1 MGRSPVMRISQ
12 GQLNL
17 LDLCP
22 RQFQHV
28 YLDQLA
34 APPSPDQQENLDWG
48 SQFHLL
54 MQQRELGL
62 PIAALTPADPSL
74 QQCVWEFVKAAPDVF
89 APNPDQQRQS
99 EHRRSLLF
107 QGYLL
112 TVVYDLL
119 VQQPGKAEILDWKT
133 YGKPKQPQWLAQHW
147 QTRLYPF
154 VLAETS
160 DYAPEQITMTYWFVR
175 ATPAGAST
183 PQPQRLAFPYSRAAH
198 EQTRQDLTQR
208 LLQLTAWLERYDQGE
223 SFPRQQDL
231 QNDCALCGPGIRCWG
246 DSQPAASPS
255 LPLPDLSAI
264 AEIPLDA

>member
-1 MGRSPVMRISQ
+1 MGRSPVTRISQ

-34 APPSPDQQENLDWG
+34 APLNPDQQESLDWG

-62 PIAALTPADPSL
+62 PIVALTPADPAL
-74 QQCVWEFVKAAPDVF
+74 QRCVWEFVEAAPEVF
-89 APNPDQQRQS
+89 AASPDQQRHS
-99 EHRRSLLF
+99 EHRRTLPF
-107 QGYLL
+107 QDYLL

-119 VQQPGKAEILDWKT
+119 VQQPDKAEILDWKT

-147 QTRLYPF
+147 QTRLYRF

-175 ATPAGAST
+175 AVPPGASE
-183 PQPQRLAFPYSRAAH
+183 PQPQRLSFSYSREAH

-208 LLQLTAWLERYDQGE
+208 LSQLTHWLTRYDQGE
-223 SFPRQQDL
+223 AFPRQQDL
-231 QNDCALCGPGIRCWG
+231 RDNCTLCGPGVRCWG
-246 DSQPAASPS
+246 DRQPAASPPS
-255 LPLPDLSAI
+255 RLPDLSAI
-264 AEIPLDA
+264 AEVPLES